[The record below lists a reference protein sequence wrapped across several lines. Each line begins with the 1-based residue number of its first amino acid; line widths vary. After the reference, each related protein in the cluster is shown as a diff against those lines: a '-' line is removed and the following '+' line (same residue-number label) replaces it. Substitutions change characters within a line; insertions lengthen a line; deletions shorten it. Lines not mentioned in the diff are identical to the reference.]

1 MSTILNLQN
10 PQPILQQDRSNIVT
24 NPFIPNDQKEK
35 ELQTINKEA
44 NDIIEREY
52 NKNKTSSI
60 LNQPIKDINKN
71 IAGSVIGILD
81 DLFNK
86 PDDTEWTAYIQ
97 TILQKDQR
105 YAYIGILFILIAVY
119 SLIVYN

>member
-1 MSTILNLQN
+1 MTTIINLQN
-10 PQPILQQDRSNIVT
+10 PKPILQQDRSNIVT
-24 NPFIPNDQKEK
+24 NPFIPNVQKER
-35 ELQTINKEA
+35 ELETINKEA
-44 NDIIEREY
+44 SDIIEKEY

-86 PDDTEWTAYIQ
+86 PDDTDWTSYIQ

-119 SLIVYN
+119 SLIVYS

>member
-1 MSTILNLQN
+1 MSTIINLQN

-24 NPFIPNDQKEK
+24 NPFIPNAQKEK
-35 ELQTINKEA
+35 ELETINKEA
-44 NDIIEREY
+44 SDIIEKEY

-71 IAGSVIGILD
+71 IAESVIGILD

-86 PDDTEWTAYIQ
+86 PDDTDWTSYIQ

-119 SLIVYN
+119 SLIVYS

>member
-1 MSTILNLQN
+1 MTTIINLQN

-24 NPFIPNDQKEK
+24 NPFIPNVQKER
-35 ELQTINKEA
+35 ELETINKEA
-44 NDIIEREY
+44 SDIIEKEY

-86 PDDTEWTAYIQ
+86 PDDTDWTSYIQ

-119 SLIVYN
+119 SLIVYS

>member
-1 MSTILNLQN
+1 MTTIINLQN

-24 NPFIPNDQKEK
+24 NPFIPNVQKER
-35 ELQTINKEA
+35 ELETINKEA
-44 NDIIEREY
+44 SDIIEKEY

-71 IAGSVIGILD
+71 IAGSIIGILD

-86 PDDTEWTAYIQ
+86 PDDTDWTSYIQ

-119 SLIVYN
+119 SLIVYS